1 MNKLLLSITLI
12 LLITYIYT
20 IPCNKKY
27 KITTEHF
34 TTTNTQETP
43 ILPSMNAIEN
53 NDLNY
58 NTGNNNTDISIN
70 INNDTRDE
78 TINNTTDN
86 HQNINVETSSANMLS
101 SFGTINTNVVS
112 GTMSTFNAQNTD
124 EHKIKDDFMN
134 IIVSDIETNEGECK
148 TTKSCSVKTC
158 GTEGL
163 YPVLDPT
170 FNMRESAKQCI
181 LLEDHLNNLKKRCND
196 CIRKHFLTV
205 DGFLEES
212 VSLEKDID
220 KRKYYRDLH
229 QEWVKIE
236 KSYAQNPL
244 DSNHLDMISQK
255 IRYFRKPLVAE
266 YFDTVSEYDV

>member
-1 MNKLLLSITLI
+1 MNKLLLSLTLI

-20 IPCNKKY
+20 LPCNKKY
-27 KITTEHF
+27 QITKEHF
-34 TTTNTQETP
+34 TTTNIQEET
-43 ILPSMNAIEN
+43 LLSSMNVIDN

-58 NTGNNNTDISIN
+58 NTDNNTNMTTTIQS
-70 INNDTRDE
+70 DTQEE
-78 TINNTTDN
+78 TINNTTAN

-112 GTMSTFNAQNTD
+112 DMMSTFNAQNTD

-134 IIVSDIETNEGECK
+134 IIENNEGECK

-170 FNMRESAKQCI
+170 FNMREAAKQCI

-212 VSLEKDID
+212 VSLEKDIS

-236 KSYAQNPL
+236 KLYAQNPL
-244 DSNHLDMISQK
+244 DSDNLDTISQK